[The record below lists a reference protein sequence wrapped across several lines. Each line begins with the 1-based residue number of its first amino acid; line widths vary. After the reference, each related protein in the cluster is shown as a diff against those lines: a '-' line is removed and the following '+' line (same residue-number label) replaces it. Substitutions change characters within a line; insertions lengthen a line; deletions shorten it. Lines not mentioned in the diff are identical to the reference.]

1 MWHLKLQNKLICF
14 LFKYSNCTFLSTF
27 LFQRDEEREK
37 QRQKQKKE
45 REKLNKNRNLEELVD
60 DANKRQ
66 QEFEKKVYNLWKLL
80 ALFGQR
86 FCKSFHNGTAF
97 FSKKKPEG
105 SNLFVYTQMLGY
117 LLTCIAQTNVFFSYA
132 YTLHF
137 YSSHNHFCLEKRE
150 LQY

>member
-14 LFKYSNCTFLSTF
+14 SFKYSNCTFLSTF

-86 FCKSFHNGTAF
+86 FCKSFHNGTAL
-97 FSKKKPEG
+97 FSKKKPRRVEPVCIYANAWISAHMHS
-105 SNLFVYTQMLGY
+105 SNKCIFFICLHLTF
-117 LLTCIAQTNVFFSYA
+117 LL
-132 YTLHF
+132 
-137 YSSHNHFCLEKRE
+137 EP
-150 LQY
+150 

>member
-1 MWHLKLQNKLICF
+1 MLISGSKSLRKRFIICENF
-14 LFKYSNCTFLSTF
+14 LRYLVRGSVKASTMELLSS
-27 LFQRDEEREK
+27 
-37 QRQKQKKE
+37 QKK
-45 REKLNKNRNLEELVD
+45 N
-60 DANKRQ
+60 
-66 QEFEKKVYNLWKLL
+66 
-80 ALFGQR
+80 
-86 FCKSFHNGTAF
+86 
-97 FSKKKPEG
+97 PEG